1 MRKGLDIVVMLISIV
16 LFIGLILVNIAAL
29 RADDV
34 VNLKEIGAEADE
46 RNLPIMLLFVDSD
59 CDDCVTITEEI
70 IEPMIIS
77 GDYKNKIII
86 QYINLDED
94 KIIDFNGKESNADRI
109 ANRYNLELT
118 PTVSFVNDKGI
129 EFVEPISGMSNL
141 DYYGSLLDESID
153 KALRKLRDI
162 NRSN

>member
-1 MRKGLDIVVMLISIV
+1 MRKGLDIVVMLISIA
-16 LFIGLILVNIAAL
+16 LFIGLILVNIVAL

-34 VNLKEIGAEADE
+34 VNLKEIGNEAEE

-59 CDDCVTITEEI
+59 CDNCAAITKEI
-70 IEPMIIS
+70 IEPMLIS
-77 GDYKNKIII
+77 GDYKDKVII
-86 QYINLDED
+86 QIVNLDED
-94 KIIDFNGKESNADRI
+94 KIISFNGNESNADRI

-118 PTVSFVNDKGI
+118 PTVSFVDEKGI